1 MSYSRFLFCVLLKN
15 KSNAKISKGDNMLY
29 DFIIIDKA
37 SSAPLYMQIY
47 ASIRRSVENGSL
59 VKNTKLPSVRQLS
72 SGLEVSK
79 TTVSAAYEQLC
90 VEGYIKNKP
99 QSGYYVE
106 AQFENAPKK
115 SENTH
120 SSAITHIKRYDYDFS
135 GKSIDDKI
143 INIDEWKKYV
153 KEVINTG
160 YMLMSYG
167 EPQGET
173 VLRNALQKYSLG
185 VRSVNTS
192 AENIVVGA
200 GTQLLLYL
208 LCSLVGTNKT
218 VAMAKSSY
226 IQAEFIFKTLG
237 LDIKYFNTDSNGITI
252 SSLEKIKPDMVL
264 INPNFIA
271 ENGMSMPVSRRLE
284 LIKWAKEND
293 CIIIEDDYNGE
304 LRYST
309 HPMPCVQ
316 NYDIENTVYLGS
328 FSKIL
333 LPSVRIS
340 YMVLPD
346 KLLKKYRQISP
357 YINQTASKTEQ
368 NALAKYLENR
378 RLDAHLR
385 KARRV
390 YLEKSK
396 QITDC
401 VYKYF
406 GSDTQII
413 FNETSLYISVKIKG
427 ISDYNEIRKKL
438 DENNIAVMPEK
449 AEINALNLS
458 FSGISVD
465 KIDAGIKRICD
476 VIQKEK
482 K

>member
-1 MSYSRFLFCVLLKN
+1 MKPEQTEQLTGLLQREYGNIAGILVQK
-15 KSNAKISKGDNMLY
+15 
-29 DFIIIDKA
+29 
-37 SSAPLYMQIY
+37 
-47 ASIRRSVENGSL
+47 NGSVL
-59 VKNTKLPSVRQLS
+59 YEKYFNDITAGNALHVYSVTKSVFSALIGIAIGKGYLHSVDQKV
-72 SGLEVSK
+72 LEFFP
-79 TTVSAAYEQLC
+79 
-90 VEGYIKNKP
+90 GYR
-99 QSGYYVE
+99 V
-106 AQFENAPKK
+106 
-115 SENTH
+115 
-120 SSAITHIKRYDYDFS
+120 
-135 GKSIDDKI
+135 
-143 INIDEWKKYV
+143 
-153 KEVINTG
+153 
-160 YMLMSYG
+160 
-167 EPQGET
+167 PQGET

-218 VAMAKSSY
+218 VATAKSSY

-237 LDIKYFNTDSNGITI
+237 LDIKYFDTDSKGITI

-346 KLLKKYRQISP
+346 KLLKKYRQISS

-476 VIQKEK
+476 VIQQEK

>member
-1 MSYSRFLFCVLLKN
+1 
-15 KSNAKISKGDNMLY
+15 
-29 DFIIIDKA
+29 
-37 SSAPLYMQIY
+37 
-47 ASIRRSVENGSL
+47 
-59 VKNTKLPSVRQLS
+59 
-72 SGLEVSK
+72 
-79 TTVSAAYEQLC
+79 
-90 VEGYIKNKP
+90 
-99 QSGYYVE
+99 
-106 AQFENAPKK
+106 
-115 SENTH
+115 
-120 SSAITHIKRYDYDFS
+120 
-135 GKSIDDKI
+135 
-143 INIDEWKKYV
+143 
-153 KEVINTG
+153 
-160 YMLMSYG
+160 MSYG

-218 VAMAKSSY
+218 VATAKSSY

-237 LDIKYFNTDSNGITI
+237 LDIKYFDTDSKGITI
-252 SSLEKIKPDMVL
+252 SSLEKINPDMVL

-293 CIIIEDDYNGE
+293 CVIIEDDYNGE

-406 GSDTQII
+406 GNDTQII

-458 FSGISVD
+458 FSGISID

-476 VIQKEK
+476 VIQQEK